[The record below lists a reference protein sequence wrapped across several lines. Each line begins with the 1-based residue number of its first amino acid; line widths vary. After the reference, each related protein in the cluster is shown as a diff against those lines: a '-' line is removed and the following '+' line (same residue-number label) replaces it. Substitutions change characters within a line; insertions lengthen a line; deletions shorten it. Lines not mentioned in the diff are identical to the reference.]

1 MYSSPR
7 FYKED
12 GSLFFW
18 MDGDVLK
25 RWLVGLSNL
34 KYFFPVLCMV
44 SHDYRIFVVN
54 KLTPF
59 FLSFCS

>member
-12 GSLFFW
+12 GSLFFL
-18 MDGDVLK
+18 DGWRCPKD
-25 RWLVGLSNL
+25 RWSVSLSNL

-59 FLSFCS
+59 FPELL